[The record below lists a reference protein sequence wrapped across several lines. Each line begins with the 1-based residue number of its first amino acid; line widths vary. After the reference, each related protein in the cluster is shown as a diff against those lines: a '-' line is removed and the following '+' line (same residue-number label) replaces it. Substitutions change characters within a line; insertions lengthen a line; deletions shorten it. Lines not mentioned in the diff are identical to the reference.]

1 MTLRVGQRIKVEN
14 LELELVH
21 AGLLRLSGSLS
32 STAARIEVRQL
43 LEALH
48 ERLTTLKAYR
58 FVVDARELDF
68 MDSSAIRLFMDW
80 ISKASAAECK
90 LVFRIDPDI
99 TWHRLSFGVLQ
110 SLSPAWVEVT
120 DEVTGITRMPA
131 RAS

>member
-1 MTLRVGQRIKVEN
+1 MTLRVGQRTKLEQ

-32 STAARIEVRQL
+32 TTTARIELRHV

-48 ERLTTLKAYR
+48 ERLALQQVNR
-58 FVVDARELDF
+58 FVIDARALDF
-68 MDSSAIRLFMDW
+68 MDSSAIRLFLDW
-80 ISKASAAECK
+80 LSKASAAEYK
-90 LVFRIDPDI
+90 LVFYIDPDI

-120 DEVTGITRMPA
+120 DEVTGMTRMPA

>member
-1 MTLRVGQRIKVEN
+1 
-14 LELELVH
+14 
-21 AGLLRLSGSLS
+21 
-32 STAARIEVRQL
+32 
-43 LEALH
+43 
-48 ERLTTLKAYR
+48 
-58 FVVDARELDF
+58 

-80 ISKASAAECK
+80 LPKASASEYK
-90 LVFRIDPDI
+90 LVFQIDPDV

>member
-1 MTLRVGQRIKVEN
+1 MALRIGQRIKVES

-32 STAARIEVRQL
+32 STAARVEVRQL

-48 ERLTTLKAYR
+48 EQVTTLRAYR
-58 FVVDARELDF
+58 FVVDARRLNF

-80 ISKASAAECK
+80 LPKASASEYK
-90 LVFRIDPDI
+90 LVFQIDPDV

-120 DEVTGITRMPA
+120 DEITAITRIPA

>member
-1 MTLRVGQRIKVEN
+1 MALRVGQRIKVEN

-21 AGLLRLSGSLS
+21 AGMLRLSGSLS

-48 ERLTTLKAYR
+48 ERVTTLKAYR

-80 ISKASAAECK
+80 LKKASASEYK
-90 LVFRIDPDI
+90 LVFYIDPDV